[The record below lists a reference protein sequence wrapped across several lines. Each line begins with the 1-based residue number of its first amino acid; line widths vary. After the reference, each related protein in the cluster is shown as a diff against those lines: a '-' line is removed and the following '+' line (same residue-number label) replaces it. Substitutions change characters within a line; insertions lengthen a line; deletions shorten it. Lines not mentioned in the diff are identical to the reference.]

1 MLRNGGEAGAQK
13 ARLARTFKA
22 ILTFT
27 PVEKSQTVLRA
38 RKQRSVVPA
47 ALSWTGARHRWKVS
61 LDCPSVPN
69 PVR

>member
-47 ALSWTGARHRWKVS
+47 ALVDWRPA
-61 LDCPSVPN
+61 
-69 PVR
+69 PVESKLGLPERAKSSP